1 MHLCAKKILMLVLC
15 ITILSVTLFFFLIP
29 TSSVICFVSIAVAAG
44 ISPFVGMGFKNRD
57 NDFLRHIPLYG
68 KFVVAL
74 FILTFFVI
82 PIFRQPECGSLFF
95 FMWVGVL
102 ANSILYTSQ
111 LFFPTRFPLEK
122 PTQNE

>member
-15 ITILSVTLFFFLIP
+15 ITILCVTLFFFLIP

-44 ISPFVGMGFKNRD
+44 ISPLVGMGFKNRD
-57 NDFLRHIPLYG
+57 NNFLERIPLYG

-82 PIFRQPECGSLFF
+82 PIFRQPACGSLFF

-111 LFFPTRFPLEK
+111 LFFSTRFPLEK
-122 PTQNE
+122 PTKNE

>member
-44 ISPFVGMGFKNRD
+44 ISPLVGMGFKNRD
-57 NDFLRHIPLYG
+57 NNFLERIPLYG

-82 PIFRQPECGSLFF
+82 PIFRQPACGSLFF

-102 ANSILYTSQ
+102 ANYILYTSQ
-111 LFFPTRFPLEK
+111 LFFSTRFPLEK
-122 PTQNE
+122 PTKNE